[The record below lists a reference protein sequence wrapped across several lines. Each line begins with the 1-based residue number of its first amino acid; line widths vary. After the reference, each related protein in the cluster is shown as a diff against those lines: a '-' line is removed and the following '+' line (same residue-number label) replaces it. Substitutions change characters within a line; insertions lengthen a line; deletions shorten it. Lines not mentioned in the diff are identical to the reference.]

1 MKTTMRRICA
11 AAAMFA
17 ATAANAASYKWT
29 GKSSREWNTTGNW
42 SVSGNQNGRTLPTN
56 DGAYFDSA
64 NFNSRYTGDG
74 LVVTINSV
82 FTNAYRTYF
91 SNCGSS
97 SAPVVLRGTSAANG
111 LTSGDSTSNKAAD
124 YEGIYIGTHQTGG
137 NAGTNDGNLS
147 DGNAYVRFETGTY
160 ATRSTYSYF
169 FLGNNSYDGHMT
181 VAGATINP
189 YSDFKI
195 FSGSLTIESGI
206 VNVTSWTRLENTSRA
221 KTINLNGGTLHTYRI
236 NKQGGTGAATV
247 NFNGGT
253 LRIKTD
259 YNSVIDSGITVNVKA
274 NGGTIDVNGTT
285 TSVIPASFS
294 EDSSSTGGGMKF
306 CGGGTLTLGGSVG
319 WKGGTTIAAGT
330 TLKVDT
336 AAKKDALL
344 GSGLNTLKV
353 IPPTTAGEYALIT
366 ITGSDEF
373 SDSDLLKVAVVPGS
387 AGAATFSISNDRK
400 SLMLSAPYIGG
411 EISQS
416 SPTLVFPGA
425 SLADLATH
433 TLRARMQGGH
443 VNDKGVE
450 VTFFNRVETV
460 ENDVLTKVTYQLQ
473 ALDGTYVKCVYVDF
487 TADANGVYAKLAD
500 GNYGTY
506 SGSLNTFGTEPITSN
521 AADNRQYYPYD
532 FRLVPAANAISVNF
546 NHTDGNMLTTSSS
559 RVGAGDYAV
568 PYASWN
574 NMSVSQG
581 SSATFGG
588 ATFKQTKT
596 SGQYKCSDLN
606 KSKDLRYGYLD
617 DSGLTVVVDVTNIP
631 YEFYRIVTYHA
642 TDNADLKFGHV
653 TINGVN
659 YTGVTDATVKG
670 DAKWGATGAA
680 NKAKGLREGV
690 NYLVSD
696 VMSGSSVT
704 ITGHRDKSS
713 GQTCRGCIAA
723 IQIVEYV
730 PTTYTA
736 TIDDG
741 GSKSL
746 SALSWDNALPALL
759 TANDRIVVNVNEDTT
774 LDIDIPVDVYGITFN
789 VAAGKTLTLSGNNIA
804 SQYITATGA
813 GKTVV
818 ASASQLSGI
827 VKGDGTLVYDGV
839 RPTTTGTD
847 IVLTNPLWTGM
858 VVIKGYNKGNSATG
872 NARALFPQFWGSAN
886 SKIKWNGVFGYFGGC
901 TSAAGWIL
909 EDLEDGGTTYPALTK
924 NDGGSSSLT
933 TAPSIE
939 GTGTF
944 ADASNPTERFK
955 FANADNFTGT
965 ISITSAAGY
974 GMDVQF
980 GATAVAVVPGAIHV
994 LSGATVTIADGQTW
1008 AATAG
1013 IVLNGTLMIGA
1024 GATAPKIAGG
1034 TGTVGVTSG
1043 TGTLNGYDPAAVLT
1057 LATAPGATL
1066 AIVDNTLTAMTVG
1079 AFNNMGT
1086 IDLTG
1091 TALTEATLNLG
1102 SGVTAATTG
1111 TILYPASFEKF
1122 VVSPADQTVRSLA
1135 DFSTL
1140 PTLPEG
1146 AAYYVTLSETREEFG
1161 KGSMIVTNCAAGVNV
1176 RAARPNGTVIDFLS
1190 DDGTATLSEAA
1201 QIAGAA
1207 TAFDFTYTNT
1217 AEKAYAAPGLNIGWN
1232 ADTKPLTF
1240 NNSNADKTTG
1250 AYIKHHPWVT
1260 GAGNLVHDL
1269 DNFSIVLVGS
1279 MSPSRNTQFFH
1290 MGTSASGGTGLLITT
1305 TENDNEVLIAKTTES
1320 TVDAANGVK
1329 ASVPNAATARH
1340 AYVINKK
1347 GTVFEVW
1354 VDGVKR
1360 GQFDGGEG
1368 FSLSAG
1374 GMQVGSDHGGTIGSA
1389 GIYQKVPVADGETGT
1404 LNVLRMFDYTITE
1417 AQAEAVFNA
1426 YPYVSEGGLYTRT
1439 VAADGTFSETDA
1451 WAKDGDA
1458 NLYAVPAGATVD
1470 DVFYNPSA
1478 TLTVNAAATLGVNA
1492 DVALDTLTVG
1502 GSATLTFA
1510 ADGTHTVTVVGAAI
1524 INSPVTNEY
1533 GALNMSGAPVQLG
1546 ENGAICFD
1554 CTDMDVSKVYAVTR
1568 FQLTGLVDRDD
1579 EKVTF
1584 VPPVNPDRSYEL
1596 VYNTTGSCYD
1606 LIVTPLRNY
1615 IVAENRMTA
1624 SPTVVNTMTNIVVG
1638 AGGFDIGTLA
1648 IPENANIVL
1657 DPINTPFYVWG
1668 ATAGNFT
1675 IGNGAKFA
1683 LAPAYSGM
1691 TLGRIVLLTYC
1702 DTSVTLPANLNDLFD
1717 ENSIAQG
1724 ATFAVTC
1731 ETFVSAGNEVKQLV
1745 LTVGDYD
1752 RDAKEIVVMAAGDS
1766 ITQGVANSAQ
1776 GSSNPQ
1782 YRTAIAARLA
1792 ANGYKPKFR
1801 GIWRYSDRNGANIQA
1816 PDDWAY
1822 HCGFGC
1828 AAIRTTA
1835 SSGGLA
1841 DNMPLYLDIAGY
1853 PDVITLLIGT
1863 NDLGMNGKTAAETF
1877 ENYVALV
1884 NDTAAQRPDAKIIGA
1899 TILPRPGETGEKVV
1913 AFNTLLTAEYAKSG
1927 KGDLPD
1933 NFFLVDLYPL
1943 VPNDAVADNSTG
1955 NYAAD
1960 NLHPNWKGHA
1970 IIAEA
1975 FYGKI
1980 AELLPLAT
1988 FAGAGDATVTDAEQT
2003 ALGAA
2008 NIAELADY
2016 RSGMTQMFTIVKDG
2030 AAGATN
2036 CFTSAPYT
2044 TTNANILL
2052 SRPVSKVGY
2061 YMELVRKGTDRRRWV
2076 WVDMDAT
2083 GKTLGEVD
2091 FPWNKAN
2098 MQRIATKLHV
2108 KSNCAGIHDIAPDND
2123 AISGIVEGTMYNYGP
2138 AAAIEGAPED
2148 IFGSNYYGW
2157 NDTMASSTSGGH
2169 GCFQVHRI
2177 FSQEE
2182 GDTHW
2187 NDAEVLFAWNRWG
2200 FDKSAYSDEIG
2211 IGPFNCHIEASSN
2224 KKSADYTN
2232 TAVSDGNFA
2241 ENVSSDAYSV
2251 RRFEIW
2257 VKVDGAPRRGYWTGL
2272 GGDGD
2277 FDNAANWEDGVVPSS
2292 GDDLFIIPSSGTL
2305 NNNLENFAPKSITFQ
2320 EGTGSVTIGG
2330 KAITGVAAITNLSS
2344 SSHVIDVPVEFDG
2357 EILVVQPAMSW
2368 EQKTE
2373 PSIRFAG
2380 GVTGTTFAEGTAR
2393 YLNGYFT
2400 LSTGEG
2406 WVANVYGSNNRWGL
2420 PADSSLTTPE
2430 TTDTL
2435 ELALGQTS
2443 TGGAFT
2449 SGVVRTSSRILC
2461 WNYGEYVVTNELAVT
2476 LPGAD
2481 KYLAHQYGGAYK
2493 FEKVTIGDQGASK
2506 WLYFANQG
2514 DYAST
2519 KNIWIGAGGLNF
2531 ADGASVNTAYSLGRV
2546 SGDVVY
2552 LRPWHSDYT
2561 IATKPGGT
2569 TDLTIHKETHIGTVD
2584 ENGVARTVTCN
2595 GRIRNLGS
2603 GRAIVEGSGKFIV
2616 NSPAN
2621 VESGD
2626 NGTWT
2631 VTDTATLALT
2641 PNGNLGIGTATVNSN
2656 ATLALPETGTVTL
2669 TGNLTLDAGA
2679 VLEFNL
2685 QGSAE
2690 TTLDVNG
2697 KTLTLPG
2704 SESGTVFVNIAAGS
2718 KFKPGKTYTLV
2729 SGANLENADAFSLKG
2744 DAGRLTVEDGD
2755 LKYVSPAYF
2764 LIHIADA
2771 GGAFD
2776 VKVPSAWIGKVPS
2789 VETYEESTLA
2799 STGANGLPL
2808 WKSYCLGLDPT
2819 DAASLVLCE
2828 PALAQ
2833 APSGGGFA
2841 VCAKNLSVPAELEG
2855 VVVTAYLERR
2865 SGGDWVPVGEGVDVD
2880 PGAGPVVLA
2889 GTIGEGESTSFFA

>member
-1 MKTTMRRICA
+1 MKNITESIQVRRETLSFLLA
-11 AAAMFA
+11 AIIAV
-17 ATAANAASYKWT
+17 ATGAANAADCYWAGGTSSAWDNTKNWT
-29 GKSSREWNTTGNW
+29 TTAKK
-42 SVSGNQNGRTLPTN
+42 PTN
-56 DGAYFDSA
+56 DGAYFRSDKFNNNFTSGSRAYLVTFSA
-64 NFNSRYTGDG
+64 AE
-74 LVVTINSV
+74 
-82 FTNAYRTYF
+82 TNLWRTYF
-91 SNCGSS
+91 NNCGSA
-97 SAPVVLRGTSAANG
+97 SAPIILRGSNASCG
-111 LTSGDSTSNKAAD
+111 LTGGDSTNSDAKN
-124 YEGIYIGTHQTGG
+124 YEGIYIGTNQTGG
-137 NAGTNDGNLS
+137 NNGDTDSRASSGNT
-147 DGNAYVRFETGTY
+147 YVRFESGTY
-160 ATRSTYSYF
+160 ATCNKNSYF

-189 YSDFKI
+189 SSDFKI
-195 FSGSLTIESGI
+195 FSGSLTIESGT
-206 VNVTSWTRLENTSRA
+206 VNVTSWTRFENTSRA
-221 KTINLNGGTLHTYRI
+221 KTINLNGGTLSTYRV
-236 NKQGGTGAATV
+236 NKQGGSGATTF

-253 LRIKTD
+253 LRIKSTSAD
-259 YNSVIDSGITVNVKA
+259 LIESGITAKVKA

-285 TSVIPASFS
+285 STLAASLS
-294 EDSSSTGGGMKF
+294 EDSSSKGGGMKF
-306 CGGGTLTLGGSVG
+306 IGGGTLTLSGSVG

-344 GSGLNTLKV
+344 GTGLNTLKV
-353 IPPTTAGEYALIT
+353 IPPSATGDYTLIT

-373 SDSDLLKVAVVPGS
+373 SDDDLLRVALVPDP
-387 AGAATFSISNDRK
+387 AGTAMFSISTDRK
-400 SLMLSAPYIGG
+400 SLMLTVPYLGG
-411 EISQS
+411 EINQAT
-416 SPTLVFPGA
+416 PTLVFPGA
-425 SLADLATH
+425 TLADLATH
-433 TLRARMQGGH
+433 TIRARFQGSAIDADGT
-443 VNDKGVE
+443 E
-450 VTFFNRVETV
+450 ATFFNRVETV
-460 ENDVLTKVTYQLQ
+460 EDAVLTKVTYQLQ
-473 ALDGTYVKCVYVDF
+473 VIDENGDNNHYTKAAKVEF
-487 TADANGVYAKLAD
+487 TADASGVYAKLID
-500 GNYGTY
+500 GDFRNYGTPAQ
-506 SGSLNTFGTEPITSN
+506 FGTDPLTSN
-521 AADNRQYYPYD
+521 PGTSNYLPYD
-532 FRLVPAANAISVNF
+532 FRLVKPANAISVNF
-546 NHTDGNMLTTSSS
+546 TYASGNSLETTSSV
-559 RVGAGDYAV
+559 RYGAGDFAV
-568 PYASWN
+568 PYSSWN
-574 NMSVSQG
+574 NMASANNTT
-581 SSATFGG
+581 ATFGG
-588 ATFKQTKT
+588 ATVKITKT
-596 SGQYKCSDLN
+596 SGPYRCSNLN
-606 KSKDLRYGYLD
+606 SAKDVMYGYPD
-617 DSGLTVVVDVTNIP
+617 DNTSGYTVDINVTDIP

-642 TDNADLKFGHV
+642 SDNKSIKFGHV

-659 YTGVTDATVKG
+659 YMGGTDATVKG
-670 DAKWGATGAA
+670 NSSWGATGAH
-680 NKAKGLREGV
+680 NYSYGLREGV

-696 VMSGSSVT
+696 IMLDSSVT
-704 ITGHRDKSS
+704 ITGHRDRKDSP
-713 GQTCRGCIAA
+713 TCRGSIAA
-723 IQIVEYV
+723 IQVVEYV
-730 PTTYTA
+730 LETYTA
-736 TIDDG
+736 TISDG

-746 SALSWDNALPALL
+746 SALSWDKPFPAYL
-759 TANDRIVVNVNEDTT
+759 TENNRLILNVTEDAT
-774 LDIDIPVDVYGITFN
+774 LNINVPVGVYAITFN
-789 VAAGKTLTLSGNNIA
+789 VAEGKTLTLSGNNIEA
-804 SQYITATGA
+804 NYITATGL

-818 ASASQLSGI
+818 ANASQLAGTI
-827 VKGDGTLVYDGV
+827 KGDGTLVYDGFKPGASATFTDAHWTGTV
-839 RPTTTGTD
+839 WVKNIASSSAEKANWTLANYGNSGSTIRFTNVNLSFASGATTFAGTVDVDGSGLNVCDCNAGSTTTIARLTGDGTFSTD
-847 IVLTNPLWTGM
+847 ST
-858 VVIKGYNKGNSATG
+858 
-872 NARALFPQFWGSAN
+872 SAN
-886 SKIKWNGVFGYFGGC
+886 ACGITLNDVSGF
-901 TSAAGWIL
+901 T
-909 EDLEDGGTTYPALTK
+909 GTMALTK
-924 NDGGSSSLT
+924 FKVIVGTS
-933 TAPSIE
+933 
-939 GTGTF
+939 TGTS
-944 ADASNPTERFK
+944 AD
-955 FANADNFTGT
+955 G
-965 ISITSAAGY
+965 
-974 GMDVQF
+974 
-980 GATAVAVVPGAIHV
+980 V
-994 LSGATVTIADGQTW
+994 LQIDSGKSVTIADSKTW
-1008 AATAG
+1008 TAAG
-1013 IVLNGTLMIGA
+1013 GMVLNGTLNIGA
-1024 GATAPKIAGG
+1024 GATAPAVVSG
-1034 TGTVGVTSG
+1034 TGTVAVASG
-1043 TGTLNGYDPAAVLT
+1043 TGTINGYGADALLT
-1057 LATAPGATL
+1057 LSTAAESTL
-1066 AIVDNTLTAMTVG
+1066 AIVDNTLEEMTVG
-1079 AFNNMGT
+1079 AFANNGT

-1091 TALTEATLNLG
+1091 TALEEARFNFG
-1102 SGVTAATTG
+1102 SGVTEVTTG
-1111 TILYPASFEKF
+1111 TILYPATFRKF

-1135 DFSTL
+1135 AYTVV
-1140 PTLPEG
+1140 PALPEG
-1146 AAYYVTLSETREEFG
+1146 AAYYVTLAETREEFG
-1161 KGSMIVTNCAAGVNV
+1161 KGSMTVNNCAAGVNV
-1176 RAARPNGTVIDFLS
+1176 RVARP
-1190 DDGTATLSEAA
+1190 DGTQVDVLSSDGAATLTEAP

-1207 TAFDFTYTNT
+1207 TAFDATYTNT
-1217 AEKAYAAPGLNIGWN
+1217 VEYAYRAPGWN
-1232 ADTKPLTF
+1232 AGYGVDVANPQY
-1240 NNSNADKTTG
+1240 NNAANDETTG
-1250 AYIKHHPWVT
+1250 MYILHHPWVSNVAAKMT
-1260 GAGNLVHDL
+1260 NLGD
-1269 DNFSIVLVGS
+1269 FTLVVVGT
-1279 MSPSRNTQFFH
+1279 MSPSHSTQFIH
-1290 MGTSASGGTGLLITT
+1290 IGSASTGLNGLLIST
-1305 TENDNEVLIAKTTES
+1305 TENENEVLIAKNTGS
-1320 TVDAANGVK
+1320 TVDAVGGVR

-1360 GQFDGGEG
+1360 GQFDGGDG
-1368 FSLSAG
+1368 FVLGAASSCG
-1374 GMQVGSDHGGTIGSA
+1374 VQIGSDISGNIKNA
-1389 GIYQKVPVADGETGT
+1389 GIYYGVSNSPETETGVVN
-1404 LNVLRMFDYTITE
+1404 LVRLFDYSITE

-1470 DVFYNPSA
+1470 DVIYNPSA

-1502 GSATLTFA
+1502 GSAMLTFA
-1510 ADGTHTVTVVGAAI
+1510 ADGTHSVTVVGAAI

-1584 VPPVNPDRSYEL
+1584 VPPVNTDRSYEL

-1606 LIVTPLRNY
+1606 LIVTPLHNY

-1776 GSSNPQ
+1776 GSSYPQ

-1801 GIWRYSDRNGANIQA
+1801 GIWRYSDRNGANVQA

-1899 TILPRPGETGEKVV
+1899 TILPRPGEAGEKVV

-2052 SRPVSKVGY
+2052 SRPVSKAGY
-2061 YMELVRKGTDRRRWV
+2061 YMELVRKGTNRRRYV
-2076 WVDMDAT
+2076 WADMDAT
-2083 GKTLGEVD
+2083 GKTLGEGD

-2108 KSNCAGIHDIAPDND
+2108 KSNCAGIHDIAPGND
-2123 AISGIVEGTMYNYGP
+2123 AISGIVEGTMYNYGT

-2224 KKSADYTN
+2224 KKSADYTS

-2320 EGTGSVTIGG
+2320 EGSGSVTIGG

-2344 SSHVIDVPVEFDG
+2344 SSHVINVPVAFADK
-2357 EILVVQPAMSW
+2357 ILVVQPAMSW
-2368 EQKTE
+2368 EQKSN

-2406 WVANVYGSNNRWGL
+2406 WVANVYGNNNRWGL
-2420 PADSSLTTPE
+2420 SADSSLTIPE
-2430 TTDTL
+2430 ATDTV
-2435 ELALGQTS
+2435 ELITEGSTS
-2443 TGGAFT
+2443 VFT
-2449 SGVVRTSSRILC
+2449 AGVVRTSTRLLC
-2461 WNYGEYVVTNELAVT
+2461 YNYGEYVVTNQLVVT
-2476 LPGAD
+2476 LPNAD
-2481 KYLAHQYGGAYK
+2481 RYLTHQYGGTYK
-2493 FEKVTIGDQGASK
+2493 FEKVTVGDQGVSK
-2506 WLYFANQG
+2506 WLYFSNQG
-2514 DYAST
+2514 NYAAT
-2519 KNIWIGAGGLNF
+2519 KHVWIGAGGLNF
-2531 ADGASVNTAYSLGRV
+2531 ADGASANTAYSCGQR

-2561 IATKPGGT
+2561 IATKQDAT
-2569 TDLTIHKETHIGTVD
+2569 TDFVIYYETHIGTDD

-2603 GRAIVEGSGKFIV
+2603 GRAIVEGSGTFVV
-2616 NSPAN
+2616 NGLAN
-2621 VESGD
+2621 VENNND

-2631 VTDTATLALT
+2631 VTNRATLAVT
-2641 PNGNLGIGTATVNSN
+2641 PNGNLGIGTATVNSG
-2656 ATLALPETGTVTL
+2656 ATLALPQVGTVTL
-2669 TGNLTLDAGA
+2669 TGNLTLNAGSTIA
-2679 VLEFNL
+2679 FALTNTV
-2685 QGSAE
+2685 Q
-2690 TTLDVNG
+2690 TTLDMNN
-2697 KTLTLPG
+2697 KTLSLP
-2704 SESGTVFVNIAAGS
+2704 EAQEERINIVFANDS
-2718 KFKPGKTYTLV
+2718 KFAPGWAYTLI
-2729 SGANLENADAFSLKG
+2729 ANAGLSEG
-2744 DAGRLTVEDGD
+2744 DEAKFKLPDNNSGRLSVASGSLIYTA
-2755 LKYVSPAYF
+2755 PTYF
-2764 LIHIADA
+2764 YIK
-2771 GGAFD
+2771 
-2776 VKVPSAWIGKVPS
+2776 VK
-2789 VETYEESTLA
+2789 
-2799 STGANGLPL
+2799 
-2808 WKSYCLGLDPT
+2808 
-2819 DAASLVLCE
+2819 
-2828 PALAQ
+2828 
-2833 APSGGGFA
+2833 
-2841 VCAKNLSVPAELEG
+2841 
-2855 VVVTAYLERR
+2855 
-2865 SGGDWVPVGEGVDVD
+2865 
-2880 PGAGPVVLA
+2880 
-2889 GTIGEGESTSFFA
+2889 